1 MYADHQIQCMHH
13 YEGSWIK
20 IVVNSFSWNWIE
32 IESEVEFEKPFD
44 CRKCRLEVLFVSGVG
59 EYCDD
64 VIVKHDSA
72 ENGVEWSRE
81 V

>member
-1 MYADHQIQCMHH
+1 M
-13 YEGSWIK
+13 
-20 IVVNSFSWNWIE
+20 
-32 IESEVEFEKPFD
+32 
-44 CRKCRLEVLFVSGVG
+44 EVLFVSGVG